1 MTCPTKRKCQRHLA
15 NTLKEL
21 SHRLVTFE
29 TFDQTDEETWHFQN
43 RQWQWQ
49 LQLENTL
56 KDQFERLVT
65 FETLITFLTIKNN
78 NLNIHSDPWIE
89 SDRDSICNSCD
100 VFLTNCM
107 SSIINFLAFL
117 PNYTWRKFDILCMLE
132 TCASL
137 TQAYFALIIWAKH
150 SEEQKIIFF
159 WQYIDTLRIFIL
171 SKKNMCQ
178 LYKYFLTI

>member
-1 MTCPTKRKCQRHLA
+1 MKDIQRLPSKTDPRDLWPLRHLIRVMRRHD
-15 NTLKEL
+15 LKE
-21 SHRLVTFE
+21 RP
-29 TFDQTDEETWHFQN
+29 
-43 RQWQWQ
+43 
-49 LQLENTL
+49 
-56 KDQFERLVT
+56 KRLVT

-159 WQYIDTLRIFIL
+159 WQYKDTLRIFIL
-171 SKKNMCQ
+171 SKKISVNCTDIFWR
-178 LYKYFLTI
+178 YKDT